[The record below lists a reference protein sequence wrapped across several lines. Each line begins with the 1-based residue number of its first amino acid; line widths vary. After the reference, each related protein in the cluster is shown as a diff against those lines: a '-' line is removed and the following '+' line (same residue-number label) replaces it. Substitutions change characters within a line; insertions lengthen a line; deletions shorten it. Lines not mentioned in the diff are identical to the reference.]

1 MEVTGMYVRGRRTW
15 SRTTTRVNIVP
26 KHFLWS
32 WRKESSQGILFYG
45 VYNST
50 RTINSDINY
59 GIRRNV
65 FFSLCI
71 FTFVQ
76 TNILQITHIEKCNN
90 TNRSSHCKFLIEQID
105 SLTMFSRSIVISS
118 RWQFSM
124 MDFPLHC
131 HCFWWHIT
139 VCCSVHY
146 SLVHVMLNS
155 NDM

>member
-1 MEVTGMYVRGRRTW
+1 MEVTGMFVRGRRTW

-32 WRKESSQGILFYG
+32 WQKRVLKESCSMRY
-45 VYNST
+45 T

-71 FTFVQ
+71 FSFVQ

-139 VCCSVHY
+139 VCCSFHH
-146 SLVHVMLNS
+146 SLVHVMLNP